1 MLPAVMD
8 LSILATAIPH
18 ITDHF
23 HSLDDIGWYAT
34 AYFLTVAATQSMWG
48 KAYQFFNLKKG
59 YLLSLFIFAIG
70 SLISGVA
77 PNSITVIIGRAITGV
92 GAAGIFGGCFTVM
105 AFSVKPQRRPA
116 FAGIL
121 SASFGI
127 GTSIGPIIGGV
138 LADQLSWRWWQV
150 TSATH
155 HYLRSDTLQY
165 SFYINLPLIG
175 AAGIMIFFAFKTP
188 PFAQHNDDA
197 QASFAEKIRQMDP
210 VGAGLIIAGMA
221 CFCLAL
227 QWGGITKAWSSADVI
242 GTLVGFGLI
251 VIVFC
256 LWEYSQGS
264 RAMLVP
270 HILKKRPVSV
280 GSIVIFLLGGAEYT
294 MIYYIPIYFQ
304 SILGTSAEGS
314 GVRNLPWVLSKSI
327 VTLVFGFII
336 SKTGHFTPYIIIGS
350 VLSTVGAG
358 LLSTLSLSS
367 TTGDWIGYQIL
378 AGFGMGLSVRTPIT
392 ANQALSNH
400 RDLPA
405 TTAMLIFMQTFGGAV
420 FNSVAQ
426 STFTNTI
433 ERNLKAKV
441 PKLVPSDVINAGAT
455 ALRSF
460 PAEDL
465 DGLISSYD
473 KGLQGVFYLVAAIAG
488 VATIASLAMPWTSV
502 KPKKAIK
509 HRAPEA

>member
-1 MLPAVMD
+1 
-8 LSILATAIPH
+8 
-18 ITDHF
+18 
-23 HSLDDIGWYAT
+23 
-34 AYFLTVAATQSMWG
+34 
-48 KAYQFFNLKKG
+48 
-59 YLLSLFIFAIG
+59 
-70 SLISGVA
+70 
-77 PNSITVIIGRAITGV
+77 
-92 GAAGIFGGCFTVM
+92 M

-155 HYLRSDTLQY
+155 HFYTTSDLTLCKY

-175 AAGIMIFFAFKTP
+175 AAGIVIFFAFKTP

-197 QASFAEKIRQMDP
+197 QASLAEKIRQMDP

-280 GSIVIFLLGGAEYT
+280 GSIVIFL
-294 MIYYIPIYFQ
+294 
-304 SILGTSAEGS
+304 
-314 GVRNLPWVLSKSI
+314 
-327 VTLVFGFII
+327 
-336 SKTGHFTPYIIIGS
+336 
-350 VLSTVGAG
+350 
-358 LLSTLSLSS
+358 
-367 TTGDWIGYQIL
+367 
-378 AGFGMGLSVRTPIT
+378 
-392 ANQALSNH
+392 
-400 RDLPA
+400 
-405 TTAMLIFMQTFGGAV
+405 
-420 FNSVAQ
+420 
-426 STFTNTI
+426 
-433 ERNLKAKV
+433 
-441 PKLVPSDVINAGAT
+441 
-455 ALRSF
+455 
-460 PAEDL
+460 
-465 DGLISSYD
+465 
-473 KGLQGVFYLVAAIAG
+473 
-488 VATIASLAMPWTSV
+488 
-502 KPKKAIK
+502 
-509 HRAPEA
+509 